1 MEMPLVPAFY
11 DVVWSIAVLLVLPLT
26 VVALM
31 RWRSQDRPTR
41 AALLWVLVILL
52 LPGLGA
58 AVFLAVSS
66 RGRTAG

>member
-1 MEMPLVPAFY
+1 MEMPLMPAFY

-31 RWRSQDRPTR
+31 RWRSHDRPTT
-41 AALLWVLVILL
+41 AAVLWVLVILL

-58 AVFLAVSS
+58 AVYLAVSS
-66 RGRTAG
+66 RPAR